1 MSALVGNWNY
11 PTRIRFGAGRISELA
26 DACAQAGIQRPLL
39 VTDRGLA
46 RLPVTQKVLDLMDGA
61 GLGRESFSDV
71 DPNPLDRNLENGLRC
86 YRDGDFDGVIAMGGG
101 SGLDLAKLIAFMA
114 GQQRP
119 VWDFEDVGDNWALAD
134 ADAIAP
140 VVAIPTTAGTG
151 SEVGRAAVLGNSD
164 THVKK
169 VIFHPR
175 MMPSIVICDPE
186 LTIGLPPDMTAG
198 TGMDAFVHC
207 LEAYSASA
215 YHPLAQGIALEG
227 MRLVKEYLPRA
238 YRDGHDLEARANMMS
253 AAAMGAT
260 AFQRGLGAIHSLAHT
275 IGALHNTHHGT
286 TNAVVAPVVLNFNR
300 PAIETRI
307 DRLAAYLGIE
317 GGFDGFHAFVVALNR
332 ELGIPENLR
341 AMGAD
346 PDRIDEY
353 AAMAIVDPT
362 ASGNPV
368 PLTLDAAKR
377 LFAEAM

>member
-1 MSALVGNWNY
+1 MNLVANWNY
-11 PTRIRFGAGRISELA
+11 PTKIRFGAGRISELP
-26 DACAQAGIQRPLL
+26 DACKEAGIRNPLL

-46 RLPVTQKVLDLMDGA
+46 RLPVTDKVLDIMGEA
-61 GLGRESFSDV
+61 GLGGASFSDV
-71 DPNPLDRNLENGLRC
+71 DPNPLDKNLEAGVSCFL
-86 YRDGDFDGVIAMGGG
+86 DGDFDGVIAMGGG
-101 SGLDLAKLIAFMA
+101 SGLDLAKLIAF
-114 GQQRP
+114 QSRQKRS
-119 VWDFEDVGDNWALAD
+119 VWDFEDVGDNWTQAD

-140 VVAIPTTAGTG
+140 VVAVPTTAGTG
-151 SEVGRAAVLGNSD
+151 SEVGRAAVLGNSR

-175 MMPSIVICDPE
+175 MMPSVVICDPE
-186 LTIGLPPDMTAG
+186 LTFGLPPDMTAG

-207 LEAYSASA
+207 LEAYSTPG
-215 YHPLAQGIALEG
+215 YHPMAQGIALEG

-260 AFQRGLGAIHSLAHT
+260 AFQRGLGAIHALAHT

-286 TNAVVAPVVLNFNR
+286 TNAVIAPHVLRFNR
-300 PAIETRI
+300 PAIEDRI

-317 GGFDGFHAFVVALNR
+317 GGFDGFHAYVVDLNR

-346 PDRIDEY
+346 PERIDEY
-353 AAMAIVDPT
+353 ATMAIVDPT
-362 ASGNPV
+362 APGNPV
-368 PLTLDAAKR
+368 PLTLDAAKK
-377 LFAEAM
+377 LFEEAM